1 MEGIRRFRGRV
12 RRVLANG
19 TVIVA
24 PDSAGL
30 MEEIEV
36 PRRQVEADRPL
47 GRGHRVEFS
56 IVRGVGRRLRLVTVG
71 RP

>member
-1 MEGIRRFRGRV
+1 MEGIMRYRGRV

-24 PDSAGL
+24 PDSFGL
-30 MEEIEV
+30 IEIEV
-36 PRRQVEADRPL
+36 PRRQVEVDRPL

-56 IVRGVGRRLRLVTVG
+56 IVRGVGRRLRLVTA

>member
-30 MEEIEV
+30 IEIEV
-36 PRRQVEADRPL
+36 PRRQVEVDRPM
-47 GRGHRVEFS
+47 GRGTRVEFGAGVVAWA
-56 IVRGVGRRLRLVTVG
+56 VRADQA
-71 RP
+71 